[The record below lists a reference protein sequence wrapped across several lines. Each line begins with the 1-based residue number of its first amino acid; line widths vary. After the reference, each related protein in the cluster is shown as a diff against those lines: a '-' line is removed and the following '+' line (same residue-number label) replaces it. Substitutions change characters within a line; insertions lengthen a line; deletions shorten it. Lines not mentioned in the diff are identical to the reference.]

1 MIIRLFIVFSIILQG
16 FNFVGFRH
24 LSHCKILKFGN
35 SQCCQTLKT
44 HYCKKSNICKCTIKK
59 PISNLENAQKLI
71 ISKMEDFN
79 ELKELSHA
87 SIVISNPNFSFSQIV
102 IFNFNLKTYQAYTN
116 LPMLA

>member
-1 MIIRLFIVFSIILQG
+1 
-16 FNFVGFRH
+16 
-24 LSHCKILKFGN
+24 
-35 SQCCQTLKT
+35 
-44 HYCKKSNICKCTIKK
+44 
-59 PISNLENAQKLI
+59 
-71 ISKMEDFN
+71 MEDFN